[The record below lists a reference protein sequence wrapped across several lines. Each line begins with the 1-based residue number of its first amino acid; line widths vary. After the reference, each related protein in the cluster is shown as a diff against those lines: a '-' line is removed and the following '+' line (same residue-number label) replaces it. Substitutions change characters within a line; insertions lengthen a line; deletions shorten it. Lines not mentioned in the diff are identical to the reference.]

1 MTKEP
6 RDGSFAL
13 AEGTIMTTDTTELNA
28 PPSSKRAERTLLERL
43 NGIRPAYV
51 RLVSFLVL
59 LALWEVAGRSVNPL
73 FFAGPSTILG
83 AFGDL
88 LRSGE
93 LWEALMFSGK
103 NLLIGFALAVVAGI
117 AVGLLMGRYP
127 IVEYTFDSFINAL
140 YVTPLVALIPLIMLW
155 FGLGTEAKIFIV
167 FLMAVFPILINT
179 WVGVQ
184 KVNEDLIDVAVSFCA
199 NERQLFN
206 KIIIHAT
213 LPYIMA
219 GLRLGIGRAII
230 GMVIAEF
237 FTGINGLGGI
247 IINAGNNFQT
257 AKMFVPII
265 ILMLL
270 GVGLTEAVKVL
281 EARIAPWQ
289 VRD

>member
-1 MTKEP
+1 MAADSTNLDP
-6 RDGSFAL
+6 AL
-13 AEGTIMTTDTTELNA
+13 TPKPADRPLM
-28 PPSSKRAERTLLERL
+28 ERL
-43 NGIRPAYV
+43 NGIRPLYV
-51 RLVSFLVL
+51 RLASFIVL
-59 LALWEVAGRSVNPL
+59 LIFWEIAARNVNPL
-73 FFAGPSTILG
+73 FFAGPSAILV

-88 LRSGE
+88 VQSGE
-93 LWEALMFSGK
+93 LWSAFLFSGK
-103 NLLIGFALAVVAGI
+103 NLLIGFAIAVVTGI
-117 AVGLLMGRYP
+117 VGGLLIGRYP
-127 IVEYTFDSFINAL
+127 VLEYTFDSLINAL

-184 KVNEDLIDVAVSFCA
+184 KVSKDLIDVAVSFCA

-206 KIIIHAT
+206 KIIVHAT

-219 GLRLGIGRAII
+219 GLRLGIGRAIV

-265 ILMLL
+265 VLMLL
-270 GVGLTEAVKVL
+270 GVGLTELVKQL
-281 EARIAPWQ
+281 EAKIAPWQ